1 MIKEDVYFK
10 TLKCGLD
17 VYFILKKG
25 YKKKFA
31 VYTTCYGSIDNEFI
45 VPGEN
50 TPTEVPDGIAHF
62 LEHKLFEKEYGNVF
76 DKFAEFGASA
86 NAYTSYT
93 HTAYLFSCT
102 DNFEENLEL
111 LIDFVQEP
119 YFTEAS
125 IEKEKGIIEQEL
137 KMYRDDPN
145 WRVFLNLLKA
155 MYKAHPVRNDIGGT
169 VDSIKHI
176 GAETLYKCYN
186 TFYHPENMVLLA
198 IGDFN
203 PDEIFNLIE
212 NNFDSR
218 EYKVQGEITRIY
230 PEEQEE
236 INRNIIEEKL
246 SVVEPLFFMG
256 FKDRNVGFGG
266 EKLFSKGIKTLILL
280 DMALGRGSNLYKE
293 LYEDGLIDDRFQID
307 YEGKKNY
314 GYCVLGGPTEDPHIL
329 HKRILDGIEKTKKTL
344 DEKTFER
351 IKKKKIGNYV
361 RGLNSPE
368 FIGSVFVSYYFYDI
382 DVFRY
387 LDVLERITFKDI
399 LNRFENLIDSQY
411 HSCSIIIPE

>member
-1 MIKEDVYFK
+1 MIKEDVYCK
-10 TLKCGLD
+10 KLKCGLD
-17 VYFILKKG
+17 VYLILKKG

-31 VYTTCYGSIDNEFI
+31 IYATRYGSIDSEFI

-50 TPTEVPDGIAHF
+50 TPTKVPDGIAHF

-119 YFTEAS
+119 YFTEES

-137 KMYRDDPN
+137 KMYSDDPN
-145 WRVFLNLLKA
+145 WQVFLNLLKA

-169 VDSIKHI
+169 VDSIKYI
-176 GAETLYKCYN
+176 NAETLYKCYN

-203 PDEIFNLIE
+203 PEKIFNQIE
-212 NNFDSR
+212 NNFNSR
-218 EYKVQGEITRIY
+218 EYKPQGEITRIY
-230 PEEQEE
+230 PQEQDE
-236 INRNIIEEKL
+236 INKNLIEEKL
-246 SVVEPLFFMG
+246 SVAEPLFFMG

-266 EKLFSKGIKTLILL
+266 EKLFRKEITTRILL
-280 DMALGRGSNLYKE
+280 DMVLGRSSNLYKE

-307 YEGKKNY
+307 YDGRKNY
-314 GYCVLGGPTEDPHIL
+314 GYCVLGGPTQDPYTL
-329 HKRILDGIEKTKKTL
+329 HKRILEAIGKTKNIL
-344 DEKTFER
+344 NEDTFER
-351 IKKKKIGNYV
+351 IKKKMVGNYI
-361 RGLNSPE
+361 RGLNSQE
-368 FIGSVFVSYYFYDI
+368 FISSVFVSYYFSDI

-387 LDVLERITFKDI
+387 LDVLEKITFRDT
-399 LNRFENLIDSQY
+399 LYRFEDLIDPNY
-411 HSCSIIIPE
+411 HSCSIIMPE